1 MELFEINPFVRFAQR
16 RNYIPR
22 YTNFVMTYDYRLFFS
37 CHDEIG
43 IAFENHS
50 VLISENQFIII
61 PPATKYKILKVSD
74 PDYIVLNFDMDFE
87 SSSHESTVSPCSP
100 DEFKYK
106 NILSKNLYNTE
117 PIIFSGNENMK
128 KMLTEMCDAYTKK
141 SLYYMEKNSALLKNI
156 IVESTIFTN
165 LDKTPKT
172 VDDIKKYIEKNYGK
186 DITNTELSN
195 VFGYHANHL
204 NRLFKT
210 HTKMSLHEFIIDVRL
225 TKAVE
230 MINNTDFSITKVGEM
245 CNFSSSSYFIKK
257 FKEKYGIP
265 PLKFRNQKYGKI

>member
-1 MELFEINPFVRFAQR
+1 
-16 RNYIPR
+16 
-22 YTNFVMTYDYRLFFS
+22 
-37 CHDEIG
+37 
-43 IAFENHS
+43 
-50 VLISENQFIII
+50 
-61 PPATKYKILKVSD
+61 
-74 PDYIVLNFDMDFE
+74 MD
-87 SSSHESTVSPCSP
+87 T
-100 DEFKYK
+100 
-106 NILSKNLYNTE
+106 
-117 PIIFSGNENMK
+117 
-128 KMLTEMCDAYTKK
+128 
-141 SLYYMEKNSALLKNI
+141 
-156 IVESTIFTN
+156 
-165 LDKTPKT
+165 DKTPKT

-257 FKEKYGIP
+257 IKEKYGIP